1 MKFNVEGKTFQQQ
14 LSAVSKVINAKN
26 ALSILDNFL
35 LKVEGDRLSITGS
48 DQENVMTAYMT
59 ITESEVTVQ
68 SPCQPRD
75 FSKSRRKSQASPL
88 RST

>member
-1 MKFNVEGKTFQQQ
+1 MPRKGKQKHQTYMRFNVEGKTFQQQ

-48 DQENVMTAYMT
+48 DQENVLTAFMT
-59 ITESEVTVQ
+59 ICLLYT
-68 SPCQPRD
+68 SPSPRD
-75 FSKSRRKSQASPL
+75 
-88 RST
+88 